1 MMSALIK
8 WCRDNN
14 HTMSQK
20 AISHHIAKA
29 RGVTVKR
36 HLGNPVGS
44 VSTSAP
50 EHKVGTNRIR
60 SEALAKALA
69 ADKRAAVENNK
80 NHTEST
86 WDEKET
92 QEHAKNLID
101 HNIIDQVGSEG
112 FCHVFGGTYLAQTLQ
127 EAVEAEGMK
136 SSSHRGYG
144 IPSIVWMETGE
155 CLTDFGRFSNYFH

>member
-1 MMSALIK
+1 MSALIK
-8 WCRDNN
+8 WCRDNY
-14 HTMSQK
+14 HTMSQG
-20 AISHHIAKA
+20 AISHHISNA
-29 RGVTVKR
+29 RRVTVKR
-36 HLGNPVGS
+36 YRENPAGS
-44 VSTSAP
+44 VSTRVPDYRAI
-50 EHKVGTNRIR
+50 E
-60 SEALAKALA
+60 SEALSEALA
-69 ADKRAAVENNK
+69 ADKRAAVENNQ

-92 QEHAKNLID
+92 QEYAKNLID

-112 FCHVFGGTYLAQTLQ
+112 FCHVFGGTYLRNPLQ

-144 IPSIVWMETGE
+144 IPSIVWTETGE